1 MMKLSKK
8 PKTKKMQNSAMKA
21 FLSAFFGG
29 MVGSIAI
36 FSGVSGVSSVAT
48 SNILGCL
55 PNLNFGSTTSF
66 SGSSGDFFVTKIV
79 EVWRALV

>member
-1 MMKLSKK
+1 MIKLSKK

-21 FLSAFFGG
+21 FFSAFLGG
-29 MVGSIAI
+29 MVGSIVI
-36 FSGVSGVSSVAT
+36 VSGVSVSLAA
-48 SNILGCL
+48 SNIFGCL

-66 SGSSGDFFVTKIV
+66 SGSSGDFFVTKIA

>member
-1 MMKLSKK
+1 MIKLSKK

-21 FLSAFFGG
+21 FFSAFLGG
-29 MVGSIAI
+29 MVGSIVVVI
-36 FSGVSGVSSVAT
+36 VSGVSVSLAA

-66 SGSSGDFFVTKIV
+66 SGSSGDFFVTKIA